1 MEECFEPMINR
12 HTNQCGSKC
21 SLQLWV
27 STIDHVF
34 QLAFKEWFLL
44 FFFYECE
51 TYGLLLTCFFFLS
64 NFNVYRLTLSLVPH
78 FSFKSNF
85 PRISF
90 EGFYTTIL
98 KRGNEIMS
106 VVSMRYALHHLFIYD
121 VCFWAESV

>member
-1 MEECFEPMINR
+1 M
-12 HTNQCGSKC
+12 
-21 SLQLWV
+21 
-27 STIDHVF
+27 
-34 QLAFKEWFLL
+34 
-44 FFFYECE
+44 
-51 TYGLLLTCFFFLS
+51 FFFLS
-64 NFNVYRLTLSLVPH
+64 NFKVYKLTLSLVPN
-78 FSFKSNF
+78 FPFRSNF